1 MINTELQNVRMVIKK
16 NSNSCKDIM
25 TPWNVVC
32 KNTKNPE
39 NDYDYVPVVKD
50 NVVSGLYVKNSN
62 EYNFC
67 KINDDYFIDENS
79 DLISVLEKLNNLY
92 SYNKTSFLII
102 GDPNNQLG
110 VINHS
115 DLNMLPFIHIMWDIF
130 YNFEIKITNSLK
142 DKYDSEYILNKQL
155 KGDAKKSYT
164 IDKNNNQELE
174 PIFYLSLSKKIDL
187 YNKLDQTTDK
197 IRVNAKFRNNM
208 AHPKSKARVIPN
220 KSEIPKLYKTIVEID
235 NFLS

>member
-1 MINTELQNVRMVIKK
+1 
-16 NSNSCKDIM
+16 
-25 TPWNVVC
+25 
-32 KNTKNPE
+32 
-39 NDYDYVPVVKD
+39 
-50 NVVSGLYVKNSN
+50 
-62 EYNFC
+62 
-67 KINDDYFIDENS
+67 
-79 DLISVLEKLNNLY
+79 
-92 SYNKTSFLII
+92 
-102 GDPNNQLG
+102 
-110 VINHS
+110 
-115 DLNMLPFIHIMWDIF
+115 MWDIF

-187 YNKLDQTTDK
+187 YNKLDQTRDK